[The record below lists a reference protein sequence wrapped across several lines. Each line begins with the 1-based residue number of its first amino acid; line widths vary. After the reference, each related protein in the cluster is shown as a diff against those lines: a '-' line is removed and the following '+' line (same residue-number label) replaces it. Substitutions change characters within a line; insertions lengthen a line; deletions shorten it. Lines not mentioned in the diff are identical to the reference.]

1 MQMDTVI
8 SQFRDLCDNP
18 VAWAILAAVAIKA
31 AVSTVEFLRCPYVNH
46 VDAISAEQARAELSR
61 RTLHNPRFLVAMS
74 AALTLTIGGLYAAR
88 APELATWALGAIV
101 AGVFLL
107 LVAPSQLQI
116 ADGRLRVAATRAE
129 GGAALSFA
137 ADRLRRA
144 HLERLGIEI
153 AFAAA
158 FALLV
163 VVF

>member
-8 SQFRDLCDNP
+8 ERFRDLCDNP
-18 VAWAILAAVAIKA
+18 VAWAILAAVSFKA
-31 AVSTVEFLRCPYVNH
+31 MLSLVEFLRCPYVNH
-46 VDAISAEQARAELSR
+46 VDAISADQAQAELTR
-61 RTLHNPRFLVAMS
+61 RRRHSPRYLVGMS
-74 AALTLTIGGLYAAR
+74 AALVLTIGGLYATR
-88 APELATWALGAIV
+88 DPQLATGALGAIV

-116 ADGRLRVAATRAE
+116 ADGRLRVAAARVE
-129 GGAALSFA
+129 GDAALSFA

-158 FALLV
+158 FGLLMLM
-163 VVF
+163 F